1 MKENMIIK
9 RPHITEKA
17 TALSE
22 RGVYVFE
29 VSPKTNKREVVKA
42 IHELYRITPVKV
54 RMVTVPRKK
63 VFVRGKVGFTAKMK
77 KAMVFLKKG
86 DTIETL

>member
-1 MKENMIIK
+1 MKENTIIK

-22 RGVYVFE
+22 KGVYVFE
-29 VSPKTNKREVVKA
+29 VATKTNKREVVKA
-42 IHELYRITPVKV
+42 VHALYRVTPVKV
-54 RMVTVPRKK
+54 RMITVPPKK
-63 VFVRGKVGFTAKMK
+63 VFIRGRVGCTAKMK

>member
-1 MKENMIIK
+1 MKENTIIK

-22 RGVYVFE
+22 KGVYVFE
-29 VSPKTNKREVVKA
+29 VATKTNKREVVKA
-42 IHELYRITPVKV
+42 VHALYRVTPVKV
-54 RMVTVPRKK
+54 RMITVPPKK
-63 VFVRGKVGFTAKMK
+63 VFIRGRVGFTAKMK

>member
-1 MKENMIIK
+1 MKENTIIK

-17 TALSE
+17 TSLSE
-22 RGVYVFE
+22 KGVYVFE
-29 VSPKTNKREVVKA
+29 VSTKTNKREVIKA
-42 IHELYRITPVKV
+42 MQALYHVAPVKV
-54 RMVTVPRKK
+54 RMITVPRKK
-63 VFVRGKVGFTAKMK
+63 VLMRGRVGFTAEMK

>member
-1 MKENMIIK
+1 MKAHTIIK

-17 TALSE
+17 THLSE
-22 RGVYVFE
+22 KGIYVFE

-42 IHELYRITPVKV
+42 VQALYNITPVKV
-54 RMVTVPRKK
+54 RMITVPAKK
-63 VFVRGKVGFTAKMK
+63 VFVRGRVGFTAKMK

-86 DTIETL
+86 DVIEAL